1 MPIRSNE
8 PRLPLEPE
16 EYPLYRPPR
25 RFGCSGLTI
34 VTLLTLATF
43 VFLVWKVTP
52 DMATGL
58 TDPIKRLVS
67 GGLPTAETTKGAG
80 ALSTQTA
87 VAALPTSPPIVI
99 PTPII
104 EFVVLG
110 NNSGQSISMRKTAIA
125 SATVVLKL
133 KGGEI
138 LQVISPDEKDSAGNV
153 WRHVQLICK
162 DGRNGWILAKYLN
175 SYTSVPP
182 CP

>member
-1 MPIRSNE
+1 MPIRTNE

-34 VTLLTLATF
+34 VTLLTLGIFAL
-43 VFLVWKVTP
+43 LVWKVTP
-52 DMATGL
+52 DIATGL
-58 TDPIKRLVS
+58 TDPIKRLFS
-67 GGLPTAETTKGAG
+67 GGQPTAETTRGAG

-87 VAALPTSPPIVI
+87 VAALPPTIAVVR

-104 EFVVLG
+104 EYVILG
-110 NNSGQSISMRKTAIA
+110 NNSGAQISMRKTADTTAAI
-125 SATVVLKL
+125 VLRL

-138 LQVISPDEKDSAGNV
+138 MQISSPDEKDKAGNV

-162 DGRNGWILAKYLN
+162 DGRNGWVLAKYLN
-175 SYTSVPP
+175 SYNSVPP